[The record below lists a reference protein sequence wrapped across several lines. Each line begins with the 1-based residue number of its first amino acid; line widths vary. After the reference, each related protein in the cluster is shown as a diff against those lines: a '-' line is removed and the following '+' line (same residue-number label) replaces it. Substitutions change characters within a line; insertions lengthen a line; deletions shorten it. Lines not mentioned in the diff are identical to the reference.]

1 MQENYSQLSSLVLL
15 PVSNKNKEVIITNS
29 NLQSLLEHNNKLNEI
44 KKENI

>member
-29 NLQSLLEHNNKLNEI
+29 NVQSLLEHNNKLN
-44 KKENI
+44 